1 MLITKVTSIGTTIR
15 TIIDMVWVSKT
26 WDWLKK
32 NWKYV
37 ITFGIPVLLSFIASL
52 IRKND
57 SLENQLEMKDKEQE
71 IDDQV
76 NDLGERLRQK
86 AEAERTATIEKV
98 IEDHKETLEAI
109 AEEERKK
116 IDSITDAESA
126 TEAIK
131 ERLGE

>member
-1 MLITKVTSIGTTIR
+1 MMWL
-15 TIIDMVWVSKT
+15 SKS
-26 WDWLKK
+26 WKWCKK
-32 NWKYV
+32 NWKYIV
-37 ITFGIPVLLSFIASL
+37 TFGIPVLLSFIAGL

-71 IDDQV
+71 IDGQV
-76 NDLGERLRQK
+76 NELGDRLRQE
-86 AEAERTATIEKV
+86 AEATRTATIEKV

-109 AEEERKK
+109 AKEEQEK

>member
-1 MLITKVTSIGTTIR
+1 ML
-15 TIIDMVWVSKT
+15 
-26 WDWLKK
+26 WLKKSWEWCKK
-32 NWKYV
+32 NWKYIV
-37 ITFGIPVLLSFIASL
+37 TFGIPVLLSFIAGL

-76 NDLGERLRQK
+76 NDLGESLRQK
-86 AEAERTATIEKV
+86 AEASRTATIEKV

-109 AEEERKK
+109 AKEEQEK

-131 ERLGE
+131 EKLNEN

>member
-1 MLITKVTSIGTTIR
+1 ML
-15 TIIDMVWVSKT
+15 WLSKA
-26 WDWLKK
+26 WDWCKK
-32 NWKYV
+32 NWKYIV
-37 ITFGIPVLLSFIASL
+37 TFGIPVLLSFIASL

-76 NDLGERLRQK
+76 NDLGESLRQE
-86 AEAERTATIEKV
+86 AEAARTATIEKV
-98 IEDHKETLEAI
+98 IEDHKETMEAI
-109 AEEERKK
+109 AKEEQEK

-126 TEAIK
+126 TKAIK

>member
-1 MLITKVTSIGTTIR
+1 MQLLKKYSNTFSLR
-15 TIIDMVWVSKT
+15 VSEMSWLSKS
-26 WDWLKK
+26 WDWCKK
-32 NWKYV
+32 NWKYIV
-37 ITFGIPVLLSFIASL
+37 TFGIPVLVSFIAGL

-76 NDLGERLRQK
+76 NDLGESLRQK
-86 AEAERTATIEKV
+86 AEAARTATIEKV

-109 AEEERKK
+109 AEEESKK

>member
-1 MLITKVTSIGTTIR
+1 MILAGITIQTD
-15 TIIDMVWVSKT
+15 IDMVWLSKS
-26 WDWLKK
+26 WEWLKK

-37 ITFGIPVLLSFIASL
+37 ATFGIPVLLSFVASL

-76 NDLGERLRQK
+76 DDLGESLRQK
-86 AEAERTATIEKV
+86 AEAARTATIEKV

-109 AEEERKK
+109 AKEEQEK

-131 ERLGE
+131 EKLNEID

>member
-1 MLITKVTSIGTTIR
+1 MQWL
-15 TIIDMVWVSKT
+15 SKT
-26 WDWLKK
+26 WEWLKK

-37 ITFGIPVLLSFIASL
+37 VTFGIPVLLSFIAGL

-76 NDLGERLRQK
+76 NELGERLMQK
-86 AEAERTATIEKV
+86 AEAERAATIEKV
-98 IEDHKETLEAI
+98 IEGHKETLEAI
-109 AEEERKK
+109 AKEEQEK
-116 IDSITDAESA
+116 IGSILNAESA

-131 ERLGE
+131 EKLGED